1 MRDCIR
7 TLKPTGSRNGAVF
20 LVAVLFL
27 AVLSPLRAADP
38 VLKYPLAVAASPEG
52 VIYIADLKLPGL
64 WKYSGGQLTV
74 FHQASSRLRTPLN
87 AIRCLAVD
95 NQGVVYAGDSATR
108 EIYRL
113 EGEEP
118 AMPLTSGRIGVPSAL
133 AIRGSTLFV
142 ADLEAQRIWQVST
155 AGGEPIEMARVAGV
169 RGLATGE
176 NNTLYYVSTRAD
188 QVGRIDQ
195 AGGNTALL
203 AGKPFLFPHQIAI
216 LENSMYVTDN
226 YANALWEFPADGSV
240 APRKF
245 VGGAPL
251 VKPVGLCVQGDK
263 LLIADPH
270 ARDVFVVTHSGEIQS
285 LLASVP
291 GE

>member
-1 MRDCIR
+1 MRDCMR
-7 TLKPTGSRNGAVF
+7 TLKPTSRRNGAVF
-20 LVAVLFL
+20 LVAVLCL
-27 AVLSPLRAADP
+27 VLLSPLRAADP
-38 VLKYPLAVAASPEG
+38 VLQYPLAVAASSEG

-64 WKYSGGQLTV
+64 WKYSEGQLTV
-74 FHQASSRLRTPLN
+74 FHRASSRLRTPLN
-87 AIRCLAVD
+87 AIRCVAVD
-95 NQGVVYAGDSATR
+95 ERGVVYAGDSATR
-108 EIYRL
+108 EVFRL
-113 EGEEP
+113 EGEGP
-118 AMPLTSGRIGVPSAL
+118 AIPLTSGRIGIPSAL

-155 AGGEPIEMARVAGV
+155 AGGEPVEMARVAGV

-176 NNTLYYVSTRAD
+176 NNTLYYVSTRTD

-195 AGGNTALL
+195 AGRNTALL
-203 AGKPFLFPHQIAI
+203 SGKPFLFPHQIAL
-216 LENSMYVTDN
+216 LEESMYVTDN
-226 YANALWEFPADGSV
+226 YANALWEFPADGSA

-270 ARDVFVVTHSGEIQS
+270 ARDVFVVGRSGEIQS